1 MRLRLRTLY
10 QEVLIILILQSIVF
24 IMSKENTIG
33 KDAAGDAIVAHIKEV
48 ISIDAADQSYFLSL
62 LKYRKV
68 RRRQYILQAGDVCRH
83 ETYIINGCMRSYFI
97 DENEAEHVMMFATE
111 NCWIGD
117 GLSFSSGNPSSVN
130 IDALEESE
138 IFQIDKPSLE
148 ALYERIPAF
157 ERFFRIKFQTAFIAE
172 QQRVICNFTKS
183 AQDRYI
189 TFLERFPGLEQRVPQ
204 HQIASFLGITPQF
217 LSQVRT
223 MALKK

>member
-1 MRLRLRTLY
+1 
-10 QEVLIILILQSIVF
+10 
-24 IMSKENTIG
+24 MSKKNTIG
-33 KDAAGDAIVAHIKEV
+33 REVANEAIIAHIKDV
-48 ISIDAADQSYFLSL
+48 IDIDLAEQSYFLSL
-62 LKYRKV
+62 LKYKKV
-68 RRRQYILQAGDVCRH
+68 RRRQYILQAEDICRY

-97 DENEAEHVMMFATE
+97 DGDGIEHVMMFAIE
-111 NCWIGD
+111 NNWIGD
-117 GLSFSSGNPSSVN
+117 GLSFSNSIPSSVN

-148 ALYERIPAF
+148 ALYEKVPAF

-183 AQDRYI
+183 ALNRYL
-189 TFLERFPGLEQRVPQ
+189 TFLERFPVLEQRVPQ

>member
-1 MRLRLRTLY
+1 
-10 QEVLIILILQSIVF
+10 
-24 IMSKENTIG
+24 MSKKNTIG
-33 KDAAGDAIVAHIKEV
+33 REVANEAIIAHIKDV
-48 ISIDAADQSYFLSL
+48 IDIDLAEQSYFLSL
-62 LKYRKV
+62 LKYKKV
-68 RRRQYILQAGDVCRH
+68 RRRQYILQAEDICRY

-97 DENEAEHVMMFATE
+97 DGDGIEHVMMFAIE
-111 NCWIGD
+111 NNWIGD
-117 GLSFSSGNPSSVN
+117 GLSFSNSIPSSVN

-148 ALYERIPAF
+148 ALYEKVPAF

-183 AQDRYI
+183 ALNRYL

>member
-1 MRLRLRTLY
+1 
-10 QEVLIILILQSIVF
+10 
-24 IMSKENTIG
+24 MSKENTIG
-33 KDAAGDAIVAHIKEV
+33 REVANEAIIAHIKDV
-48 ISIDAADQSYFLSL
+48 IDIDLAEQSYFLSL
-62 LKYRKV
+62 LKYKKV
-68 RRRQYILQAGDVCRH
+68 RRRQYILQAEDICRY

-97 DENEAEHVMMFATE
+97 DGDGIEHVMMFAIE
-111 NCWIGD
+111 NNWIGD
-117 GLSFSSGNPSSVN
+117 GLSFSKSIPSSVN

-148 ALYERIPAF
+148 ALYEKVPAF

-183 AQDRYI
+183 ALNRYL

>member
-1 MRLRLRTLY
+1 
-10 QEVLIILILQSIVF
+10 
-24 IMSKENTIG
+24 MSKKNTIG
-33 KDAAGDAIVAHIKEV
+33 REVANEAIIAHIKDV
-48 ISIDAADQSYFLSL
+48 IDIDLAEQSYFLSL
-62 LKYRKV
+62 LKYKKV
-68 RRRQYILQAGDVCRH
+68 RRRQYILQAEDICRY

-97 DENEAEHVMMFATE
+97 DGDGIEHVMMFAIE
-111 NCWIGD
+111 NNWIGD
-117 GLSFSSGNPSSVN
+117 GLSFSNSIPSSVN

-148 ALYERIPAF
+148 ALYEKVPAF

-183 AQDRYI
+183 ALNRYL
-189 TFLERFPGLEQRVPQ
+189 TFLERFPALEQRVPQ

>member
-1 MRLRLRTLY
+1 
-10 QEVLIILILQSIVF
+10 
-24 IMSKENTIG
+24 MSKKNTIG
-33 KDAAGDAIVAHIKEV
+33 REVANEAIIAHIKDV
-48 ISIDAADQSYFLSL
+48 IDIDLAEQSYFLSL
-62 LKYRKV
+62 LKYKKV
-68 RRRQYILQAGDVCRH
+68 RRRQYILQAEDICRY

-97 DENEAEHVMMFATE
+97 DGDGIEHVMMFAIE
-111 NCWIGD
+111 NNWIGD
-117 GLSFSSGNPSSVN
+117 GLSFSNSIPSSVN

-148 ALYERIPAF
+148 ALYEKVPAF
-157 ERFFRIKFQTAFIAE
+157 ERFFRIKFQTAFTAE

-183 AQDRYI
+183 ALNRYL

>member
-1 MRLRLRTLY
+1 
-10 QEVLIILILQSIVF
+10 
-24 IMSKENTIG
+24 MSKENTIG
-33 KDAAGDAIVAHIKEV
+33 REVANEAIIAHIKDV
-48 ISIDAADQSYFLSL
+48 IDIDLAEQSYFLSL
-62 LKYRKV
+62 LKYKKV
-68 RRRQYILQAGDVCRH
+68 RRRQYILQAEDICRY

-97 DENEAEHVMMFATE
+97 DGDGIEHVMMFAIE
-111 NCWIGD
+111 NNWIGD
-117 GLSFSSGNPSSVN
+117 GLSFSNSIPSSVN

-148 ALYERIPAF
+148 ALYEKVPAF

-183 AQDRYI
+183 ALNRYL

>member
-1 MRLRLRTLY
+1 
-10 QEVLIILILQSIVF
+10 
-24 IMSKENTIG
+24 MSKKNTIG
-33 KDAAGDAIVAHIKEV
+33 REVANEAIIAHIKDV
-48 ISIDAADQSYFLSL
+48 IDIDLAEQSYFLSL
-62 LKYRKV
+62 LKYKKV
-68 RRRQYILQAGDVCRH
+68 RRRQYILQAEDICRY

-97 DENEAEHVMMFATE
+97 DGDGIEHVMMFAIE
-111 NCWIGD
+111 NNWIGD
-117 GLSFSSGNPSSVN
+117 GLSFSNSIPSSVN

-148 ALYERIPAF
+148 ALYEKVPAF
-157 ERFFRIKFQTAFIAE
+157 ERFFRIKFQTAFTAE

-183 AQDRYI
+183 ALNRYL
-189 TFLERFPGLEQRVPQ
+189 TFLERFPVLEQRVPQ